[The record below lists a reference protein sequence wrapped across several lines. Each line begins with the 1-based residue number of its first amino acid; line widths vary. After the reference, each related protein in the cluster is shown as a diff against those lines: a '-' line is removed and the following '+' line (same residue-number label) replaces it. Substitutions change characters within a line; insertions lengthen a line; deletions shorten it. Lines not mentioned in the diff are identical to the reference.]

1 MSNLISGPRL
11 NNIHGDSTLPKDS
24 WSVSHHSC
32 LVLLVLDK
40 PLMTP
45 LGVSFRAWL
54 PPWPSPRRPI
64 LHLPGVIY
72 QPWVNHGSSLTWNM
86 LKHVETCLHHSEIF
100 WINKIC
106 MASVVKTALKVDQV
120 GPSWTKLDRWKF
132 GLDHGHHE
140 DSVVEVLLLL
150 WAPSPTKSWNFGM
163 IGMIEIR
170 TIQANMTDI

>member
-64 LHLPGVIY
+64 QHLPGVIY
-72 QPWVNHGSSLTWNM
+72 QPWVNHGSSLTWNMLKHVETCWNM

-120 GPSWTKLDRWKF
+120 GPSWTKLDQV
-132 GLDHGHHE
+132 GPL
-140 DSVVEVLLLL
+140 EV
-150 WAPSPTKSWNFGM
+150 WPWSWPPWG
-163 IGMIEIR
+163 
-170 TIQANMTDI
+170 